1 MKNKFIWDSHS
12 DQPYPIEDKK
22 YKKAMKSRSLG
33 DFFALLL
40 TNILVFP
47 LGVIS
52 AYFLNKK
59 SSHSADFF
67 ALCVNLDKGDIQVA
81 LIEELGC
88 TSLQIRLPLAD
99 IANLEKYLRFA
110 EKFSNKKI
118 LITVLQTREHIED
131 HRLLEKHIKLIFQAF
146 NDLAPM
152 LQIGNAINRTKW
164 GFFSVGEYLRF
175 YQVVNKVRD
184 QHFPNY
190 QLVGPSVIDYE
201 YHFTIRALF
210 NGFKLRFDKL
220 SALLYV
226 DRRGAPEN
234 TQMGVF
240 DTSKKIDFLYALCK
254 FSPKTTADILLT
266 EVNWPLA
273 NTAPW
278 APTSET
284 ECVDED
290 TYSNYMLRFYCLAL
304 ASGKVEAV
312 YWHQLIAPGYGLI
325 DSREGVRKRAAFYV
339 FKQMLAMLQ
348 SASVEKF
355 SLHDSIYRLVCRKE
369 GRQIEV
375 LWLNSDTPLRY
386 LSSHL
391 VLDKM
396 GQKIAGDIYLSQSPI
411 YVLH

>member
-12 DQPYPIEDKK
+12 DQPYPITDKK
-22 YKKAMKSRSLG
+22 YKKAMKSKSLG
-33 DFFALLL
+33 DLFALLL

-47 LGVIS
+47 LGVIG

-59 SSHSADFF
+59 SSYSADFF

-81 LIEELGC
+81 LIEELEC

-99 IANLEKYLRFA
+99 IANLDKYLRFA

-118 LITVLQTREHIED
+118 LITVLQNREHIED

-175 YQVVNKVRD
+175 YQVVQKVRD

-190 QLVGPSVIDYE
+190 LLVGPSVIDYE

-210 NGFKLRFDKL
+210 NSFKLRFDKL

-234 TQMGVF
+234 TQMGIF
-240 DTSKKIDFLYALCK
+240 DTSKKIDFLYALSK

-284 ECVDED
+284 ECVDEE

-325 DSREGVRKRAAFYV
+325 DSRGGVRKRAAFYV

-348 SASVEKF
+348 SANVEKF
-355 SLHDSIYRLVCRKE
+355 SQLEGVYRLVCLKE
-369 GRQIEV
+369 GRKIEV
-375 LWLNSDTPLRY
+375 LWLNSDTPVRY
-386 LSSHL
+386 LSSQL

-396 GQKIAGDIYLSQSPI
+396 GRKIAGDIYINQSPI

>member
-12 DQPYPIEDKK
+12 DQPYPITDKK
-22 YKKAMKSRSLG
+22 YKKAMKSKSLG
-33 DFFALLL
+33 DLFALLL

-47 LGVIS
+47 LGVIG

-59 SSHSADFF
+59 SSYSADFF

-81 LIEELGC
+81 LIEELEC

-99 IANLEKYLRFA
+99 IANLDKYLRFA

-118 LITVLQTREHIED
+118 LITVLQNREHIED

-175 YQVVNKVRD
+175 YQVVQKVRD

-190 QLVGPSVIDYE
+190 LLVGPSVIDYE

-210 NGFKLRFDKL
+210 NSFKLRFDKL

-234 TQMGVF
+234 TQMGIF
-240 DTSKKIDFLYALCK
+240 DTSKKIDFLYALSK
-254 FSPKTTADILLT
+254 FSPKTTADILVT

-284 ECVDED
+284 ECVDEE

-325 DSREGVRKRAAFYV
+325 DSRGGVRKRAAFYV

-348 SASVEKF
+348 SANVEKF
-355 SLHDSIYRLVCRKE
+355 SQLEGVYRLVCLKE
-369 GRQIEV
+369 GRKIEV
-375 LWLNSDTPLRY
+375 LWLNSDTPVRY
-386 LSSHL
+386 LSSQL

-396 GQKIAGDIYLSQSPI
+396 GRKIAGDIYINQSPI

>member
-12 DQPYPIEDKK
+12 DQPYPITDKK
-22 YKKAMKSRSLG
+22 YKKAMKSKSLG
-33 DFFALLL
+33 DLFALLL

-47 LGVIS
+47 LGVIG

-59 SSHSADFF
+59 SSYSADFF

-81 LIEELGC
+81 LIEELEC

-99 IANLEKYLRFA
+99 IANLDKYLRFA

-118 LITVLQTREHIED
+118 LITVLQNREHIED

-175 YQVVNKVRD
+175 YQVVQKVRD

-190 QLVGPSVIDYE
+190 LLVGPSVIDYE

-210 NGFKLRFDKL
+210 NSFKLRFDKL

-234 TQMGVF
+234 TQMGIF
-240 DTSKKIDFLYALCK
+240 DTSKKIDFLYALSK
-254 FSPKTTADILLT
+254 FSPKTTADILVT

-284 ECVDED
+284 ECVDEE

-325 DSREGVRKRAAFYV
+325 DSRGGVRKRAAFYV

-355 SLHDSIYRLVCRKE
+355 SQLEGVYRLVCLKE
-369 GRQIEV
+369 GRKIEV
-375 LWLNSDTPLRY
+375 LWLNSDTPERY
-386 LSSHL
+386 LSSQL

-396 GQKIAGDIYLSQSPI
+396 GRKIAGDIYINQSPI

>member
-1 MKNKFIWDSHS
+1 
-12 DQPYPIEDKK
+12 
-22 YKKAMKSRSLG
+22 MKSKSLG
-33 DFFALLL
+33 DLFALLL

-47 LGVIS
+47 LGVIG

-59 SSHSADFF
+59 SSYSADFF

-81 LIEELGC
+81 LIEELEC

-99 IANLEKYLRFA
+99 IANLDKYLRFA

-118 LITVLQTREHIED
+118 LITVLQNREHIED

-175 YQVVNKVRD
+175 YQVVQKVRD

-190 QLVGPSVIDYE
+190 LLVGPSVIDYE

-210 NGFKLRFDKL
+210 NSFKLRFDKL

-234 TQMGVF
+234 TQMGIF
-240 DTSKKIDFLYALCK
+240 DTSKKIDFLYALSK
-254 FSPKTTADILLT
+254 FSPKTTADILVT

-284 ECVDED
+284 ECVDEE

-325 DSREGVRKRAAFYV
+325 DSRGGVRKRAAFYV

-348 SASVEKF
+348 SANVEKF
-355 SLHDSIYRLVCRKE
+355 SQLEGVYRLVCLKE
-369 GRQIEV
+369 GRKIEV
-375 LWLNSDTPLRY
+375 LWLNSDTPVRY
-386 LSSHL
+386 LSSQL

-396 GQKIAGDIYLSQSPI
+396 GRKIAGDIYINQSPI

>member
-1 MKNKFIWDSHS
+1 
-12 DQPYPIEDKK
+12 
-22 YKKAMKSRSLG
+22 MKSKSLG
-33 DFFALLL
+33 DLFALLL

-47 LGVIS
+47 LGVIG

-59 SSHSADFF
+59 SSYSADFF

-81 LIEELGC
+81 LIEELEC

-99 IANLEKYLRFA
+99 IANLDKYLRFA

-118 LITVLQTREHIED
+118 LITVLQNREHIED

-175 YQVVNKVRD
+175 YQVVQKVRD

-190 QLVGPSVIDYE
+190 LLVGPSVIDYE

-210 NGFKLRFDKL
+210 NSFKLRFDKL

-234 TQMGVF
+234 TQMGIF
-240 DTSKKIDFLYALCK
+240 DTSKKIDFLYALSK

-284 ECVDED
+284 ECVDEE

-325 DSREGVRKRAAFYV
+325 DSRGGVRKRAAFYV

-355 SLHDSIYRLVCRKE
+355 SQLEGVYRLVCLKE
-369 GRQIEV
+369 GRKIEV
-375 LWLNSDTPLRY
+375 LWLNSDTPERY
-386 LSSHL
+386 LSSQL

-396 GQKIAGDIYLSQSPI
+396 GRKIAGDIYINQSPI

>member
-1 MKNKFIWDSHS
+1 M
-12 DQPYPIEDKK
+12 
-22 YKKAMKSRSLG
+22 
-33 DFFALLL
+33 
-40 TNILVFP
+40 VFP